1 MKSKSNED
9 YELEKEGSNHSEDIN
24 LDTKDPK
31 CKNKVHS
38 MTKLKVNMERLK
50 QPPLK
55 KDFAYFMKIGLSGVR
70 TNPHRLKAGRDV
82 AQKKLVETFNKVI
95 FHLGFWYTK
104 FWDLVLKVKV
114 EKTWPLCYGK
124 ATMPY
129 LKFITKEFTLR
140 IVIKKIGK
148 PNQLGGFC

>member
-1 MKSKSNED
+1 M
-9 YELEKEGSNHSEDIN
+9 
-24 LDTKDPK
+24 
-31 CKNKVHS
+31 
-38 MTKLKVNMERLK
+38 
-50 QPPLK
+50 
-55 KDFAYFMKIGLSGVR
+55 
-70 TNPHRLKAGRDV
+70 
-82 AQKKLVETFNKVI
+82 
-95 FHLGFWYTK
+95 
-104 FWDLVLKVKV
+104 LKVKV